1 MKSKMVIKDINKKT
15 ALLFLALLVGG
26 AMILLSPALTETKDN
41 SNTENQLER
50 YINET
55 ESRLKNTVSAINGA
69 GKTEIFIS
77 VENTFE
83 TVYASNASI
92 DESGDDKNKSKTTQ
106 KELAY
111 STSKDMGEIPVVIKQ
126 NCPKINGV
134 LVVCTGGSDKI
145 IREEIVSAVS
155 TAVGIPTSKIYV
167 TGGKH

>member
-1 MKSKMVIKDINKKT
+1 MLIKDINKKT
-15 ALLFLALLVGG
+15 ALLFLALLVGT
-26 AMILLSPALTETKDN
+26 AMILLSPSLAEIKDN

-69 GKTEIFIS
+69 GKTEVFIS

-83 TVYASNASI
+83 TIYASNASI

-111 STSKDMGEIPVVIKQ
+111 STSKDMGETPVIVKQ

-134 LVVCTGGSDKI
+134 LVVCAGGSDKI

-167 TGGKH
+167 TGGTN

>member
-1 MKSKMVIKDINKKT
+1 MKNKLPIKDINQKT
-15 ALLFLALLVGG
+15 ALLFLALILGTS
-26 AMILLSPALTETKDN
+26 MIMLSPKFVEKKNN
-41 SNTENQLER
+41 SNTEDQLER

-55 ESRLKNTVSAINGA
+55 ESRLKNTVSSINGA
-69 GKTEIFIS
+69 GKTEVFIS

-92 DESGDDKNKSKTTQ
+92 DESGDDKNKNKTTQ

-111 STSKDMGEIPVVIKQ
+111 STSKDMGEMPVVIKQ

-145 IREEIVSAVS
+145 IREEIVCAVS

-167 TGGKH
+167 TGGTD